1 MGRTKKM
8 YEDICNRERESTY
21 NHITNTQIR
30 FYPDIIEYLFTNRK
44 IDTNGNNRAK

>member
-8 YEDICNRERESTY
+8 YEDICNREREATY

-30 FYPDIIEYLFTNRK
+30 FYPDIIEHLFTNRK
-44 IDTNGNNRAK
+44 RNTNENNRTN